1 MIGRA
6 CVINGAPYE
15 IVGVMPEG
23 FRGLGIL
30 PPDYWAPL
38 ALAGQFRDAYA
49 GREDEVAIEVVGRL
63 KPRMSPAA
71 ATAGLTRVGVATNQ
85 SDDGPRASRTRSG

>member
-1 MIGRA
+1 MPGDDERFAGRPVIVLSHRGWQKLFAGNPAVIGQSLLVNRL
-6 CVINGAPYE
+6 PYE

-38 ALAGQFRDAYA
+38 ALAGQFREADA
-49 GREDEVAIEVVGRL
+49 GREDEIA
-63 KPRMSPAA
+63 
-71 ATAGLTRVGVATNQ
+71 
-85 SDDGPRASRTRSG
+85 D